1 VLKLIKDKDLVK
13 DVNKNHDE
21 MNGEVENDKDDDK
34 IEWRIDGLAGRSLLN
49 IDDAN
54 SGEEKEEGKV
64 SHFLVEHKDQD
75 DDGDDGNDNDR
86 FVFDENDFIQE
97 SVISF
102 SQMGGDD
109 DHNVDEEEEEM
120 ERDKND
126 DVSFSLNLSLRQAE
140 SNSGLVDK
148 HDSKSHFLP
157 ASTSTV
163 SGSFSSKLPPT
174 SHLDANQ
181 GETHHDKNDDES
193 VPPLSP
199 SPASVVSSEKED
211 DDSSFHDEEDQQEE
225 VEEEKEGYEDEDD
238 SLMSCDDDQEGESD
252 SEMEKE
258 EDDDGEAVD
267 TSVPVVVGVEEKKK
281 KGTQTVSLLPSL
293 DEDLDVQLIGH
304 HFSPSSSKKQRHHEP
319 RSLKQDEME
328 FSNSFHL
335 DDDDGDFVSS
345 FGGKKKRPGNSEVA
359 AREECIRKL
368 KVLTTALKVCF
379 SWFTFS
385 LFLAFSCF
393 SVPSSFLLF
402 LSSLA
407 QFAVFFSL
415 AFFYLF
421 FGTSLSREWIGLI
434 KSNFAH
440 VQKYQLL
447 IIIIEIHLNVMFL
460 LVK

>member
-1 VLKLIKDKDLVK
+1 LKIKERRNEVLKLIKDKDLVK

-21 MNGEVENDKDDDK
+21 MNGEDENDKNDDK

-49 IDDAN
+49 VDDN
-54 SGEEKEEGKV
+54 NGEEKEEGKV
-64 SHFLVEHKDQD
+64 AVKGESHYLVEHKDQD
-75 DDGDDGNDNDR
+75 DGDDDNNDDR
-86 FVFDENDFIQE
+86 FMFDENDFIQE

-102 SQMGGDD
+102 GQMGGDD
-109 DHNVDEEEEEM
+109 NHNVEDDEEEEM
-120 ERDKND
+120 ERDKNG

-148 HDSKSHFLP
+148 HNSKSHLLP

-174 SHLDANQ
+174 SHLDENQ

-193 VPPLSP
+193 VPSLSP
-199 SPASVVSSEKED
+199 SSASRVSSEKEE

-225 VEEEKEGYEDEDD
+225 AEEEKEGYEDEDD

-267 TSVPVVVGVEEKKK
+267 TSVPAVVGVEEKKK
-281 KGTQTVSLLPSL
+281 KGTQTISLLPSL

-304 HFSPSSSKKQRHHEP
+304 HFSPSSSKKQRYHEP

-345 FGGKKKRPGNSEVA
+345 IGGRKKKLGNSEVA

-379 SWFTFS
+379 SFLTLS
-385 LFLAFSCF
+385 LFLTFSCF
-393 SVPSSFLLF
+393 SVPFSFLLF
-402 LSSLA
+402 S
-407 QFAVFFSL
+407 FFSCKICC
-415 AFFYLF
+415 LF
-421 FGTSLSREWIGLI
+421 LSC
-434 KSNFAH
+434 
-440 VQKYQLL
+440 
-447 IIIIEIHLNVMFL
+447 FL
-460 LVK
+460 LSLLSYVFV

>member
-1 VLKLIKDKDLVK
+1 LKIRERRNEVLKLIKDQDLVK
-13 DVNKNHDE
+13 DVSNSPDE
-21 MNGEVENDKDDDK
+21 MNGEDENDKNDDK
-34 IEWRIDGLAGRSLLN
+34 IEWQIDGLAGRSLLN
-49 IDDAN
+49 VDDN
-54 SGEEKEEGKV
+54 NGEEKEEGKLAV
-64 SHFLVEHKDQD
+64 KDESRFLVEHKDH
-75 DDGDDGNDNDR
+75 DDGDGNDNDR

-102 SQMGGDD
+102 GQMRGDD
-109 DHNVDEEEEEM
+109 DHNVEDDDEEM
-120 ERDKND
+120 ERDKKD
-126 DVSFSLNLSLRQAE
+126 DVSFSFNLSLRQAE

-148 HDSKSHFLP
+148 PDSKSHLLP

-174 SHLDANQ
+174 SHLDASQ

-199 SPASVVSSEKED
+199 SSASVVSSEKEE
-211 DDSSFHDEEDQQEE
+211 DDSSFHDEEDQQDEA
-225 VEEEKEGYEDEDD
+225 EEEKEGYEDEDD

-258 EDDDGEAVD
+258 DDDDGEAVD
-267 TSVPVVVGVEEKKK
+267 TSVPAVVGVEEKKK
-281 KGTQTVSLLPSL
+281 KGTQTISLLPSL

-304 HFSPSSSKKQRHHEP
+304 HFSPSSSTKQRHPEP

-345 FGGKKKRPGNSEVA
+345 IGGRKKKPGNSEVA

-385 LFLAFSCF
+385 LFLTFSCF

-402 LSSLA
+402 S
-407 QFAVFFSL
+407 FFSC
-415 AFFYLF
+415 AICCLF
-421 FGTSLSREWIGLI
+421 LSC
-434 KSNFAH
+434 
-440 VQKYQLL
+440 
-447 IIIIEIHLNVMFL
+447 FL
-460 LVK
+460 LSLLWYVFV